1 MTDREKQLW
10 EEEKA
15 AAQLGIKVLPKIPFE
30 GKEYTFDQRLCELR
44 IADPKAGFEFIKLR
58 ESQCE
63 LLAIALGLKDKRIIK
78 FNMQEIMETKV
89 LGESCLR

>member
-1 MTDREKQLW
+1 MTDSPRE
-10 EEEKA
+10 
-15 AAQLGIKVLPKIPFE
+15 LPKIPFG
-30 GKEYTFDQRLCELR
+30 GKEWTFDQRLCELR
-44 IADPKAGFEFIKLR
+44 GKPIFIKEPFGLPQELQPAAIDFIRLR
-58 ESQCE
+58 PAQCE